1 MLLSFVSTAQQEL
14 TFEQVVNRVLTH
26 NYGIQLA
33 KVDTEV
39 AQNNNNPGNA
49 GYLPTIDLE
58 ATQDFTISDS
68 RQEYITGDINE
79 ATNANNRS
87 FNAGAMLNWTFFD
100 GFKMFAT
107 DKKLDE
113 LEQMSELNLRA
124 SMEMKIYEVAVNY
137 YTLLSLQ
144 EMEEI
149 YQEAIELSQLRVD
162 FTSSQYKNGAAT
174 KVQLLQAQLDLTADS
189 SAYISNQQSKAE
201 IQTTLNAILALPSEQ
216 EIVATSDWKEV
227 EERTEWEDLSQTFLE
242 QNTTIMQAKS
252 KIAVSE
258 LSTKEAKS
266 RFYPQLSFYANYNY
280 GTSVNEVGFL
290 KTNRTI
296 GSSFGIT
303 AKWSILNHLSRSTE
317 LKNKRLDEKRSEL
330 SYQNDSISGMADLRN
345 YYKTL
350 DFAQEKLSFE
360 KRNISQT
367 TSIVDITKQAFQAG
381 SITPLELREIQYSAI
396 QAKGRLLQAQLE
408 YQTARL
414 NISLL
419 SGGFQALL

>member
-1 MLLSFVSTAQQEL
+1 
-14 TFEQVVNRVLTH
+14 
-26 NYGIQLA
+26 
-33 KVDTEV
+33 
-39 AQNNNNPGNA
+39 
-49 GYLPTIDLE
+49 
-58 ATQDFTISDS
+58 
-68 RQEYITGDINE
+68 
-79 ATNANNRS
+79 
-87 FNAGAMLNWTFFD
+87 
-100 GFKMFAT
+100 
-107 DKKLDE
+107 
-113 LEQMSELNLRA
+113 
-124 SMEMKIYEVAVNY
+124 
-137 YTLLSLQ
+137 
-144 EMEEI
+144 
-149 YQEAIELSQLRVD
+149 
-162 FTSSQYKNGAAT
+162 
-174 KVQLLQAQLDLTADS
+174 
-189 SAYISNQQSKAE
+189 
-201 IQTTLNAILALPSEQ
+201 
-216 EIVATSDWKEV
+216 V